1 MAETYTLNRR
11 FVVKNI
17 AALFSGTALAQA
29 LTAIVYLVLARHLG
43 ATVYGVFAACLAFAS
58 LTSLLFNL
66 GLEVWLLQAGGKN
79 PQAIKLQAGS
89 ILLIKV
95 VLGLAWLAG
104 LALVQPW
111 LNQQTFPRDVF
122 ILTALVVLLDSLF
135 LTTLAAFKASLQNR
149 YIFYIE
155 PTTDVIWLGGTL
167 LLIGIN
173 TTELL
178 PFLWLRG
185 LVLVGGLAAALV
197 LVRWK
202 IGLGAN
208 RSTIRQAMRESPP
221 YFASELFAAV
231 TMRMDLLLVA
241 LFLGSQ
247 AAGIYSPALA
257 VINATFFIPAAIAN
271 VMIPVLSQLNQ
282 GHPIQARLTA
292 RRQILL
298 QGAVG
303 VAMFGGFLLLSPL
316 VARFLGE
323 SFEGTGILLQ
333 ILSLILLVKP
343 ITFSLATILVASG
356 NQDKRVA
363 VQIIAVAATLALD
376 LIAVTWFGLPAVAL
390 VYVLVEGLLL
400 AGYGWQVYRHT
411 PVLSR
416 AQAPG
421 TSGGAGG

>member
-185 LVLVGGLAAALV
+185 LVLVGGLAAALA

-231 TMRMDLLLVA
+231 TMRIDLLLVA

-282 GHPIQARLTA
+282 GNPLQARLTA

-316 VARFLGE
+316 VARFLG
-323 SFEGTGILLQ
+323 
-333 ILSLILLVKP
+333 K
-343 ITFSLATILVASG
+343 
-356 NQDKRVA
+356 
-363 VQIIAVAATLALD
+363 
-376 LIAVTWFGLPAVAL
+376 
-390 VYVLVEGLLL
+390 VLKG
-400 AGYGWQVYRHT
+400 
-411 PVLSR
+411 
-416 AQAPG
+416 QAFCCR
-421 TSGGAGG
+421 S